1 LHAERNEQ
9 RGVKQ
14 REPPRER
21 RAGLE

>member
-1 LHAERNEQ
+1 LHAKRNEQ

-14 REPPRER
+14 RQPPRER